1 LLLTKIFVTLKGPP
15 ITGVEELFFLH
26 AAKKNKKVSETMHFI
41 IVDTFFI
48 QAGLSIQ
55 FLKDPGIKML

>member
-1 LLLTKIFVTLKGPP
+1 MLKGPT

-48 QAGLSIQ
+48 KAGLSIE

>member
-1 LLLTKIFVTLKGPP
+1 MLKGPT
-15 ITGVEELFFLH
+15 ITGVEELFFLQ
-26 AAKKNKKVSETMHFI
+26 AAKKNKKISGIRHFI

-48 QAGLSIQ
+48 QAGLSIE